1 MDNLRAL
8 ATDLHRRIDKWI
20 ISNNKKIVVDD
31 STNASKKEVVSK
43 WDVFLDK
50 AWRTREVTAS
60 FCQGFLPENCMYFE
74 LFQVP
79 IWIVCG

>member
-50 AWRTREVTAS
+50 AWRTREVTV
-60 FCQGFLPENCMYFE
+60 F
-74 LFQVP
+74 VP
-79 IWIVCG
+79 CEKWDRVPDNNL